1 MQNVFFFTGIV
12 SSEELIKYA
21 HRISSSNAV
30 EAPVSWM
37 PGQLFKI
44 SKLPFVI
51 SYYTPREDLEQ
62 QNL

>member
-44 SKLPFVI
+44 SQAAFCYFLLH
-51 SYYTPREDLEQ
+51 S
-62 QNL
+62 

>member
-1 MQNVFFFTGIV
+1 MQNVFLLTGIV

-44 SKLPFVI
+44 SQAAFVI
-51 SYYTPREDLEQ
+51 SYYTPREDFEQ

>member
-1 MQNVFFFTGIV
+1 MQNVSLLTGIV

-37 PGQLFKI
+37 PGQLLKNSQPACCYF
-44 SKLPFVI
+44 LLHP
-51 SYYTPREDLEQ
+51 
-62 QNL
+62 